1 MDALFDD
8 SVSAV
13 SDLLTQVIHIDIIAV
28 RSGKF
33 LRLDHPLRSRL
44 VEGSTEDSFTD
55 AYLLLS
61 SMIHPTVEEGESL
74 IHIILLVLKLLIP
87 ESLPILLELSSE
99 GVLGAARIVYE
110 GTILGLVTTS

>member
-8 SVSAV
+8 CVSAV

-33 LRLDHPLRSRL
+33 LRLGHPLRSRL

-55 AYLLLS
+55 SHLLLS

-99 GVLGAARIVYE
+99 GVLGAARIVDE